1 MAALAGLTHSMGA
14 VATTTADPLGLPRL
28 PMETRLPYGGPEY
41 DAVMAFLNDEAE
53 ALDGYRFEEWL
64 QMLAPDIEYRMPVR
78 LDRLPKDG
86 TGFVYE
92 MEFMNDDL
100 ASLQTRVKRLGTKQ
114 AWAEQPVSRT
124 RHLVTNVRVH
134 RTEADDQLEV
144 LSSFMVTRQR
154 WDLPYDLFTGE
165 RHDTLRRESGALRL
179 SRRIVYFDQTEL
191 LSHNL
196 SIVL

>member
-1 MAALAGLTHSMGA
+1 MGA
-14 VATTTADPLGLPRL
+14 VAPSFTTEPLGFPRL

-41 DAVMAFLNDEAE
+41 NEVMTLMNDEAE
-53 ALDGYRFEEWL
+53 FLDGYRFEEWL
-64 QMLAPDIEYRMPVR
+64 QMLSPDIEYRIPVR

-92 MEFMNDDL
+92 MEFMSDDMS
-100 ASLQTRVKRLGTKQ
+100 SLQTRIKRLGTKQ

-124 RHLVTNVRVH
+124 RHLITNVRVH
-134 RTEADDQLEV
+134 RGSSDAELEA

-165 RHDTLRRESGALRL
+165 RHDTLRRESGVLRL
-179 SRRIVYFDQTEL
+179 ARRVVYFDQTEL

-196 SIVL
+196 SIVI